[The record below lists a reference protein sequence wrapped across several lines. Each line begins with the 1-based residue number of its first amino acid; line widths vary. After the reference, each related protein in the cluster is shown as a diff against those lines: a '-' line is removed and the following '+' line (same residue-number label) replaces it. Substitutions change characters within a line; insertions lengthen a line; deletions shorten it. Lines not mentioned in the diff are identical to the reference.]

1 MPLRSCHRQITTLR
15 VSLVAGT
22 LLLSGCI
29 ASTDVGS
36 AGVSV
41 TGTWRYAGRQ
51 TVPADAD
58 LAGTLSFTTQVGATV
73 AGALDVTETDFRG
86 TPRRLTGAVAGRTVD
101 STTVDFDL
109 VLSAV
114 TRRHVGRVVGDSLTG
129 TWIEQAVA
137 GGAPTASGSFR
148 AARNR

>member
-1 MPLRSCHRQITTLR
+1 MPLLSRHRAIATLR
-15 VSLVAGT
+15 LSVAVGT
-22 LLLSGCI
+22 LLLSACI
-29 ASTDVGS
+29 GSTDVGS

-86 TPRRLTGAVAGRTVD
+86 TPRRLAGAVTGRTLD

-109 VLSAV
+109 VLSTV

-148 AARNR
+148 SVRNR